1 MDDKDKNIEKLVR
14 KNSQQMNHKI
24 SGPNVISDK
33 IKVQQKQELKE
44 NMRKILEEVREYID
58 QGLLVFVF

>member
-24 SGPNVISDK
+24 SDPNAISDK
-33 IKVQQKQELKE
+33 IKGQQKKELKE
-44 NMRKILEEVREYID
+44 NMRKIIEEVREYID
-58 QGLLVFVF
+58 QGLLVYN